1 MLFITAKI
9 QGRYYDDTVK
19 EVKILSIDFLHDI
32 REKYLE
38 KLTLKIKLE
47 QLDEHLV
54 NRLHELA
61 SSEKGNASL
70 NVEIADAKD
79 KYMVDM
85 FSTTYKINVN
95 NDWIKALDE
104 LNLKYKVN

>member
-38 KLTLKIKLE
+38 KLTLTIPID

-61 SSEKGNASL
+61 AGEKGNASL
-70 NVEIADAKD
+70 NLEIADAKD
-79 KYMVDM
+79 KYMVR
-85 FSTTYKINVN
+85 NVF
-95 NDWIKALDE
+95 
-104 LNLKYKVN
+104 YHV

>member
-1 MLFITAKI
+1 M
-9 QGRYYDDTVK
+9 
-19 EVKILSIDFLHDI
+19 KILSIDFLHDI

-38 KLTLKIKLE
+38 KLTLTIPID

-61 SSEKGNASL
+61 AGEKGNASL
-70 NVEIADAKD
+70 NLEIADAKD

-85 FSTTYKINVN
+85 FFYHV
-95 NDWIKALDE
+95 
-104 LNLKYKVN
+104 

>member
-1 MLFITAKI
+1 
-9 QGRYYDDTVK
+9 RYYDDTVK

-32 REKYLE
+32 RDKYLE
-38 KLTLKIKLE
+38 KLTLTIKIE
-47 QLDEHLV
+47 QLDEDLV

-61 SSEKGNASL
+61 SAEKGNASL
-70 NVEIADAKD
+70 NLEIADAKD

-95 NDWIKALDE
+95 NDWINALQE
-104 LNLKYKVN
+104 LDLKYKVN